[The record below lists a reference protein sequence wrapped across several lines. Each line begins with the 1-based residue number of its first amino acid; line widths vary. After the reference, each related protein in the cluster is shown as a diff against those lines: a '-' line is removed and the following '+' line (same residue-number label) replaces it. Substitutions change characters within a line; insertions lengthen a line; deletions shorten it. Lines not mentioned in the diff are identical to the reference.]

1 MSLNQI
7 TRRELLT
14 GAAAAALGANAA
26 PARRPNVLFIM
37 VDEMRWDAMSCARHP
52 VVSTPNL
59 DKLASQGIRFAN
71 AYTVAPVCSPARAT
85 AFTGRYADVH
95 GVTSNGTPGQPG
107 RDLPALHAEAL
118 RLPHGHLRQAALH
131 ARPARLRLRPVLEFQ
146 RRRSHAGNRLQRV
159 PPEEAWLRQQVAQG
173 GRHVPLAR
181 RRAGPRRGRVQV
193 PRGGLRDQLAHQP
206 LDRLPARAGQGRT
219 SPGSSSPAI

>member
-52 VVSTPNL
+52 VVATPNL
-59 DKLASQGIRFAN
+59 DKLARQGTRFAN

-85 AFTGRYADVH
+85 AFTGRYARRARRDQQRH
-95 GVTSNGTPGQPG
+95 ACQRR
-107 RDLPALHAEAL
+107 RDLPAVHAEAL
-118 RLPHGHLRQAALH
+118 RLPHGHLRQAALY
-131 ARPARLRLRPVLEFQ
+131 ARPVRLRLRPVLEFQ

-159 PPEEAWLRQQVAQG
+159 PAEEAWLRQQVAEG

-181 RRAGPRRGRVQV
+181 RRPGPRRRRVQV
-193 PRGGLRDQLAHQP
+193 PRGGLRDQLAH
-206 LDRLPARAGQGRT
+206 RTARSITCARAPRRT